1 MKKELKKVAKKI
13 LGRETEINHS
23 SVNPKNFSKALEQY
37 TNENPD
43 LLNERNVLGP
53 RKNHNPFY
61 DAIKEMEPSY
71 NFFNVDVY
79 DYGSSNVP
87 EISEYDGLH
96 SGTPMRTKPLSLSIK
111 AIKKSLHFKNL
122 YWYPSTV
129 GSTYRRQNIVSY
141 LKREGFKIDKTD
153 SYDGLGVENIVFT
166 CSTTHAYSLILN
178 TIAHDEDVVL
188 LTGPNYGIFAI
199 MTELTSAHVEILDL
213 KEEDDWYVNPE
224 SLSKRIDE
232 INKKLKTK
240 FKGKKLGYTPRV
252 VAFLNM
258 NPHNPTGKVMS
269 KKNKEILYGIG
280 DVCLEKGVF
289 VIDDLIYRD
298 LTFDQDN
305 LALPLAANPKYF
317 NNTISLFG
325 LSKAF
330 GLASLRAGFVV
341 APYPIVRALAN
352 NINHSMDS
360 IPVPLVESVAAAF
373 NGTDRRYKVVKNF
386 LKPIIA
392 EYQYRYNLLKALVN
406 GINTIPDCYHS
417 RVISDVRKYSQDEN
431 EVSELL
437 HGLKNVSIR
446 KGTEPD
452 SGFFAILDF
461 TGIKGKKT
469 KEYTI
474 NTDKDLLRYLYE
486 KGKIRFIMGSNM
498 CWPNKD
504 EIIARVTFGLDI
516 KALVYNFS
524 IINKSLKELK

>member
-1 MKKELKKVAKKI
+1 MNNKLKKIAKKI
-13 LGRETEINHS
+13 LGRETEITHS
-23 SVNPKNFSKALEQY
+23 NVNPKNFSKALKLY
-37 TNENPD
+37 TNENKD

-53 RKNHNPFY
+53 RKNHEPY
-61 DAIKEMEPSY
+61 YPAIKYMEPNY
-71 NFFNVDVY
+71 NFFSVDVY
-79 DYGSSNVP
+79 AYGKDNVP
-87 EISEYDGLH
+87 DISEYDGLH
-96 SGTPMRTKPLSLSIK
+96 SGTPMRTKPLPLSIN
-111 AIKKSLHFKNL
+111 AIKKSLKFNNL

-129 GSTYRRQNIVSY
+129 GSAYARQRIVSY
-141 LKREGFKIDKTD
+141 LKREGFKTKQTEEF
-153 SYDGLGVENIVFT
+153 DGLGIENITFT
-166 CSTTHAYSLILN
+166 VSTTHAYSLILN
-178 TIAHDEDVVL
+178 TIAHDEDVIL

-213 KEEDDWYVNPE
+213 KEEDDWYINSE
-224 SLSKRIDE
+224 SLAKRIDE

-240 FKGKKLGYTPRV
+240 FKNKKLDYEPRV

-269 KKNKEILYGIG
+269 KKNKEILEKIG

-305 LALPLAANPKYF
+305 LALPLATNPKYF

-341 APYPIVRALAN
+341 APYPIIRALAN
-352 NINHSMDS
+352 TIHHTMDS
-360 IPVPLVESVAAAF
+360 IPVFIVESVSAAF
-373 NGTDRRYKVVKNF
+373 NGSNKRYKAVHNY
-386 LKPIIA
+386 LNSIIA
-392 EYQYRYNLLKALVN
+392 EYKYRYNLLKALVE
-406 GINTIPDCYHS
+406 GIHS
-417 RVISDVRKYSQDEN
+417 VEEVYRSRIIADVTKYSSDN
-431 EVSELL
+431 TTELL
-437 HGLKNVSIR
+437 KGLDKVSIR
-446 KGTEPD
+446 KNTEPE

-461 TGIKGKKT
+461 TKIKGKKT
-469 KEYTI
+469 KDYI
-474 NTDKDLLRYLYE
+474 IKTDKDLLRYLYE

-516 KALVYNFS
+516 KAIIYNFN